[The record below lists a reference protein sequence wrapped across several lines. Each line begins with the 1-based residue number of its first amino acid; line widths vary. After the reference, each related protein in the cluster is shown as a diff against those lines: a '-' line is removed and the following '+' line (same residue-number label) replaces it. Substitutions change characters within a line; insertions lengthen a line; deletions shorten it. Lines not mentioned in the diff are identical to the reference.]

1 MQLRTQSRATTP
13 KISMAQDKLKSATG
27 LDKKILSCADRRQKA
42 CLKAYG
48 SMTFSFHMASRLKPL
63 SQRPDHCGRLQTTTY
78 VGFVRFISKPQLFST
93 EVMPV
98 YPRSS
103 CLAVRFFMST

>member
-1 MQLRTQSRATTP
+1 
-13 KISMAQDKLKSATG
+13 MAQDKLKSATG
-27 LDKKILSCADRRQKA
+27 LEKILSCADRRQKA

-63 SQRPDHCGRLQTTTY
+63 SQRPDHSGRLQTTTY
-78 VGFVRFISKPQLFST
+78 VGFVRFISKPQQFST

-103 CLAVRFFMST
+103 CLAVRFFTST